1 MVVVVVVVVVGT
13 IGDLE
18 LDHGNPNLMRYH
30 QLWLQKVSSSVGSI
44 IETVMFDCVHLHCEV
59 DHEDSKS
66 CMLMM
71 NHYHTNFGYKKLSS
85 SEDIVQTNIKPLN
98 LCCDFDLEHS
108 NQILTQQ
115 SFFFKRH
122 SGLMMMMMY
131 HQSLVAKGLKKKK
144 KNQTAEWHILVI

>member
-85 SEDIVQTNIKPLN
+85 SEDITDKIRTHTEMDMAISYIIIPIIK
-98 LCCDFDLEHS
+98 
-108 NQILTQQ
+108 IT
-115 SFFFKRH
+115 
-122 SGLMMMMMY
+122 
-131 HQSLVAKGLKKKK
+131 
-144 KNQTAEWHILVI
+144 